1 MAILELGVEPANAN
15 DAAAV
20 HGNVEN
26 GNDNDGDE
34 RCEHP
39 NGGKMRP
46 YHALKVL
53 LGPLHVGDT
62 SLCRSSVNLGSTLSN
77 SRTTAS
83 AYRKDEIRNPIRTSS
98 VKASITK
105 LQTK

>member
-1 MAILELGVEPANAN
+1 MAILELGIEPANAN
-15 DAAAV
+15 DAASV

-26 GNDNDGDE
+26 GHDNDGDE

-53 LGPLHVGDT
+53 LGPLHIGDT
-62 SLCRSSVNLGSTLSN
+62 SSCCGVL
-77 SRTTAS
+77 
-83 AYRKDEIRNPIRTSS
+83 
-98 VKASITK
+98 
-105 LQTK
+105 